1 MVTND
6 SLMNRF
12 KHNVMEEVCRLE
24 WNDENDP
31 EHVEQL
37 ILKMIPGPKPNY

>member
-24 WNDENDP
+24 WCDRARP
-31 EHVEQL
+31 EEESISQ
-37 ILKMIPGPKPNY
+37 